1 MNKKLIAKV
10 IQSIVDQPEKHEQES
25 WVRVA
30 APHDTFGEVVID
42 PEVKLTLKGEVPI
55 SNLLALEGS
64 CETTACIAGW
74 TLLHEGYVTD
84 ASDLPT
90 YGNVRVNRI
99 LSPHGDKFTFED
111 IGLEAANRLGLWDQP
126 FGQLFYDMNEESA
139 LAQLMFLYEN
149 ERLPEIEVM
158 CDEDYGEGEGV
169 FVPDYM
175 QDYDREDLLVEGV
188 DIETFTRTWLAVLH
202 EKFQPTPMPE
212 MAH

>member
-1 MNKKLIAKV
+1 MNKKLLAKV

-74 TLLHEGYVTD
+74 TLLHEGYATD
-84 ASDLPT
+84 ASDLPA
-90 YGNVRVNRI
+90 YGVVRVNQI
-99 LSPHGDKFTFED
+99 LSPDGDKFSFED

-149 ERLPEIEVM
+149 ERLPEIENTYT
-158 CDEDYGEGEGV
+158 DDFE
-169 FVPDYM
+169 PDDM
-175 QDYDREDLLVEGV
+175 QDYDREDLRVEGESF
-188 DIETFTRTWLAVLH
+188 ETFTSTWLAVLH
-202 EKFQPTPMPE
+202 EKFPPSPVLQTN
-212 MAH
+212 